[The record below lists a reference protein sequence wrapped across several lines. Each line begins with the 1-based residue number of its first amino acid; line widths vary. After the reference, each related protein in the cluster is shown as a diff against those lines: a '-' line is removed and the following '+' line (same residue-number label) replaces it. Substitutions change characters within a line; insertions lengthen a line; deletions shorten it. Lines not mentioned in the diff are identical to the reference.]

1 MKQTSSKKKSST
13 PVEPLI
19 ISRLQRTPKAQL
31 ERERQ
36 HALWRQRAGRILLHA
51 VIAAVVLRFLAIAV
65 QPCLASYRS
74 SRDIHVLRAQYER
87 ELQQKRRL
95 EAQRDFLKSDHGV
108 EEEARRLGWTR
119 IGEVPLQII
128 HPEPP
133 RPQPATDQ
141 PTAKEAAAAGEKLPS
156 RISGSERFRLWLT
169 RCLESWKK

>member
-1 MKQTSSKKKSST
+1 MKKKSTT

-36 HALWRQRAGRILLHA
+36 RAFWRQRAGRILLHA
-51 VIAAVVLRFLAIAV
+51 VVAAVVLRFLAIAV

-74 SRDIHVLRAQYER
+74 SRDMHVLRAQYER
-87 ELQQKRRL
+87 EMQKKRRL
-95 EAQRDFLKSDHGV
+95 EAQSEFLKSSHGV

-133 RPQPATDQ
+133 RPLPAAGQPA
-141 PTAKEAAAAGEKLPS
+141 AKEGKLPAASEKLPS
-156 RISGSERFRLWLT
+156 RVSVSERIRLTLT
-169 RCLESWKK
+169 RWLEGDRK